1 MDSDFG
7 AIKYNGICADNLK
20 VKLEAVELIYEF
32 NEEYA
37 VKCMVRSHVSVSCRR
52 IEG

>member
-1 MDSDFG
+1 MDSTIG

-20 VKLEAVELIYEF
+20 VKLEVVVLIF
-32 NEEYA
+32 VDSEEYA
-37 VKCMVRSHVSVSCRR
+37 VMCMVRSLVTVSCQR

>member
-1 MDSDFG
+1 MDSTIG

-20 VKLEAVELIYEF
+20 VKLEVMELIFEDS
-32 NEEYA
+32 EEYA
-37 VKCMVRSHVSVSCRR
+37 VKCMVRSHVAASCRR